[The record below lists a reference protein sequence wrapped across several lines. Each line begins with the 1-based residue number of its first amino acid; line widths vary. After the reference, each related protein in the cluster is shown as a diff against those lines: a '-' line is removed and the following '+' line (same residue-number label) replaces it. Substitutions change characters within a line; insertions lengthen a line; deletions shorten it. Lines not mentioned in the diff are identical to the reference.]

1 MVLPVLFLIF
11 RCPFST
17 FFIPQLWIAEESV
30 YIELVTDLWPRA
42 QGERS
47 GGVLYIRLCLY
58 FSQILGILCIE
69 SNCGNGS
76 F

>member
-47 GGVLYIRLCLY
+47 GGVLIFLPNPGHFVHRV
-58 FSQILGILCIE
+58 
-69 SNCGNGS
+69 
-76 F
+76 